1 MLSLPVWLQYM
12 YMCVLYV
19 CSIYVEYV
27 QCQLFIGIYTY
38 SGQWVQMFLGFTF
51 CGELSEA
58 LRVQQTYSWAQASAH
73 AVPFTTVNCRVLK
86 RAFLTTHLVENK
98 SRGDVRLPWLLFI
111 SHSVSL
117 ALMLS
122 SGLLMRQSPGCHLR
136 LLREVTIKHMLSPL
150 RFSTMETEF

>member
-27 QCQLFIGIYTY
+27 QCQLFIGIYAY

-58 LRVQQTYSWAQASAH
+58 LRVQQTHSWAQASAH
-73 AVPFTTVNCRVLK
+73 PVPFTTVNCRSWK

-98 SRGDVRLPWLLFI
+98 SQGNVRLPWLFFI
-111 SHSVSL
+111 PHSVSTH
-117 ALMLS
+117 AFRWAVNEAES
-122 SGLLMRQSPGCHLR
+122 R
-136 LLREVTIKHMLSPL
+136 LSPQTPQGSHYKTHAQ
-150 RFSTMETEF
+150 STTFLHDGN